1 MGTTLRNVLV
11 LLVLGLLVSK
21 GITSLTGFAPEPD
34 DERLLTVAENQPAA
48 AAEPE
53 DYGGDQ
59 ELVLY
64 AGPNG
69 HFTVEAWVDGT
80 EIEFLVD
87 TGASTVVLS
96 AEDASRLGMQ
106 PGALDFSVT
115 FETANG
121 IARAAPITLREL
133 RIGSLELD
141 DVNAAVM
148 ETPMAVSLLGMS
160 ALSRL
165 DGYEVDGNRMILRW

>member
-1 MGTTLRNVLV
+1 MGTTLRNVLI
-11 LLVLGLLVSK
+11 LLVFGLLVSK
-21 GITSLTGFAPEPD
+21 GLTSLSGLAPEAGG
-34 DERLLTVAENQPAA
+34 ERIQTVAEEQPAA
-48 AAEPE
+48 EPDE
-53 DYGGDQ
+53 YSGDQ

-69 HFTVEAWVDGT
+69 HFMVEAWVDGA

-87 TGASTVVLS
+87 TGASTVLLS

-106 PGALDFSVT
+106 PGSLDFT
-115 FETANG
+115 AAFETANG
-121 IARAAPITLREL
+121 VARAAPIILREL

-148 ETPMAVSLLGMS
+148 ETPMSVSLLGMS

-165 DGYEVDGNRMILRW
+165 DGYEVDGDRMILRW